1 MTTPWSD
8 DLMPG
13 RGAPQYPAPQYP
25 APQYPRPPAP
35 PTTPG
40 GRGLTAGIVALVVV
54 VMLGVLAVPVSSL
67 LRGGKAFWP
76 NAWDPRI
83 APIAIRDEQI
93 RGLNYDHP
101 VAVRFL
107 PDAEFKKLANGDGA
121 IGATERAEV
130 DREAATFRALG
141 FIDGNV
147 DLLKVTKQAS
157 DAGVLAFYDF
167 NKKEIVVRGTTLD
180 VSHRATLAHELTHV
194 LQDQHFDIR
203 KIEHRASSDDEQ
215 RGGSSGAMLALIEG
229 DANRVGDAY
238 VKGLSADEQAEYN
251 REQVAQGSAF
261 GKATPDVPPFVQ
273 LIFAAPYELGP
284 LTIRMLIADGGNAA
298 VNKALTGPTPTSA
311 DFVQAGLVAPPPPS
325 LRAPTIAEDE
335 EASGPP
341 EAFGAFEL
349 YVMLA
354 ARDDPS
360 TALRAADA
368 VLGGRAQGLRWHG
381 RYCYRAML
389 TTRDVP
395 AAQFVQVALQHWTQ
409 SASGASVNRAGT
421 IVAFTA
427 CDPGAAAVGASKDKL
442 NAAELLLGARSGLA
456 IGAAENGVPA
466 GAARCV
472 ARLFALRPGAL
483 DTLQRLGGGSVSPQ
497 ETLRVQQAA
506 QEDAR
511 TCRDNPKAGL
521 L

>member
-13 RGAPQYPAPQYP
+13 GGGPRYPAPQD
-25 APQYPRPPAP
+25 PRPPGP
-35 PTTPG
+35 PTTGG
-40 GRGLTAGIVALVVV
+40 GRLSAGIVALVVILA
-54 VMLGVLAVPVSSL
+54 LGVLAVPVSSL

-76 NAWDPRI
+76 KDWDPRI
-83 APIAIRDEQI
+83 APIAIRDQQI
-93 RGLNYDHP
+93 RGLDYDHP

-107 PDAEFKKLANGDGA
+107 PAAEFKKLANGDGA
-121 IGATERAEV
+121 VGAAERAEV
-130 DREAATFRALG
+130 EREAATFRALG
-141 FIDGNV
+141 FINGDV

-167 NKKEIVVRGTTLD
+167 NQKEIVVRGTTLD

-203 KIEHRASSDDEQ
+203 EIERRASEDDER
-215 RGGSSGAMLALIEG
+215 RGGSATAMLALIEG
-229 DANRVGDAY
+229 DANRVSDAY
-238 VKGLSADEQAEYN
+238 VKGLSAGERAEYD
-251 REQVAQGSAF
+251 RQQVAQGSAF

-284 LTIRMLIADGGNAA
+284 LSIRMLIADGGNAA
-298 VNKALTGPTPTSA
+298 VNKALSGPTPTSA
-311 DFVQAGLVAPPPPS
+311 DFVEAGLVAPPPPN
-325 LRAPTIAEDE
+325 LRAPTIAGDE
-335 EASGPP
+335 EAEGTP

-354 ARDDPS
+354 SRDDPA
-360 TALRAADA
+360 TALRAADS

-389 TTRDVP
+389 TTRDRP
-395 AAQFVQVALQHWTQ
+395 AAQFVQDALQRWAK
-409 SASGASVNRAGT
+409 SASGASVNRAGSS
-421 IVAFTA
+421 VAFTA
-427 CDPGAAAVGASKDKL
+427 CDPGAGAVGASKDKL
-442 NAAELLLGARSGLA
+442 NAAETLLGARSGLA

-472 ARLFALRPGAL
+472 ARLFAQRPGAL
-483 DTLQRLGGGSVSPQ
+483 DLLQRAGGGSLPPA
-497 ETLRVQQAA
+497 ETLQVQQAA